1 MTVQVFT
8 VFNKVDFMEG
18 WGTWQ
23 ESFWEISGNY
33 AQVRWVKDSVRG
45 ERIRMGEIILRKSLA
60 MRDDGRK
67 M

>member
-23 ESFWEISGNY
+23 EISSWEISGND
-33 AQVRWVKDSVRG
+33 AQVQWVKDSVRG
-45 ERIRMGEIILRKSLA
+45 KRTKMG
-60 MRDDGRK
+60 GGG
-67 M
+67 

>member
-23 ESFWEISGNY
+23 ESFWEISGND
-33 AQVRWVKDSVRG
+33 AQVQWVKDSVRG
-45 ERIRMGEIILRKSLA
+45 KRTRMWG
-60 MRDDGRK
+60 GG
-67 M
+67 

>member
-23 ESFWEISGNY
+23 ESSWEISGND
-33 AQVRWVKDSVRG
+33 AQVQWVKDSVRG
-45 ERIRMGEIILRKSLA
+45 KRTRMGGDNSAEKF
-60 MRDDGRK
+60 GHEEG
-67 M
+67 

>member
-23 ESFWEISGNY
+23 ESFWEISGND
-33 AQVRWVKDSVRG
+33 AQVQWVKDSVRG
-45 ERIRMGEIILRKSLA
+45 KRTRMWGGDNSAEKF
-60 MRDDGRK
+60 GHEEG
-67 M
+67 